1 MNNNHRRRILTLVGG
16 SGGAKL
22 ARGLTAALPPDSL
35 AIVVNTADD
44 FVHFGL
50 HISPDLDAVLYAL
63 ADLNDP
69 VRGWGLSGET
79 WNFMAATEQLGG
91 ETWFRLGDRDV
102 ATHTLRTQ
110 QLNEGRKLSE
120 VTAFLASRFGIKHRI
135 APMSDDPVR
144 SIIDTD
150 EGPLAFQD
158 YFVKRQF
165 EPAYRGVR
173 FEGIE
178 DARPS
183 STLRAA
189 LHQASAL
196 IITPSNPFVSID
208 PILALQGVGA
218 AIREWRGPV
227 VAVSPIVGGKS
238 VKGALGKMLDELG
251 LEKSALGIA
260 KHYGRLVNGWI
271 IDTIDKALAPAI
283 EELGC
288 QVKVC
293 NTMMWTADDKVRLA
307 RDTLT
312 FVDALATAPAEAM
325 P

>member
-1 MNNNHRRRILTLVGG
+1 MNNHRRRILALA
-16 SGGAKL
+16 GGAGGGKL
-22 ARGLTAALPPDSL
+22 ARGLIAVLSPESL

-44 FVHFGL
+44 FVHLGL
-50 HISPDLDAVLYAL
+50 HIAPDIDAVLYAL

-79 WNFMAATEQLGG
+79 WNFMAATEQLGS

-102 ATHTLRTQ
+102 ATHILRTQ

-120 VTAFLASRFGIKHRI
+120 VTSLLASRLGIKHRV

-144 SIIDTD
+144 SVIDTD
-150 EGPLAFQD
+150 EGPLPYQE
-158 YFVKRQF
+158 YFVRRQY

-173 FEGIE
+173 FEGV
-178 DARPS
+178 DQAQPS

-196 IITPSNPFVSID
+196 VITPSNPFVSID
-208 PILALQGVGA
+208 PILALQGVDA
-218 AIREWRGPV
+218 ALRDWQGPV

-238 VKGALGKMLDELG
+238 VKGALGKMMDELG
-251 LEKSALGIA
+251 VEKSPTGIA
-260 KHYGRLVNGWI
+260 KHYGRLVDGWI
-271 IDTIDKALAPAI
+271 IDTADKAYVPEI
-283 EELGC
+283 EALGC
-288 QVKVC
+288 RVKVC
-293 NTMMWTADDKVRLA
+293 NTMMWTIDDKIRLA
-307 RDTLT
+307 RDTLAL
-312 FVDALATAPAEAM
+312 VDALAEEPAAAT